1 VNTALLWSLFISM
14 PQERLKK
21 FSRDPNYVTRFEHR
35 QITERALSIIATI
48 ERYRVIPTSLV
59 VRLIDGDAR
68 NIKDHLQHLYHRGLI
83 NRFCFFGP
91 TGRPLEFNYFL
102 DNPEALNLLIEH
114 GTGDPDTLDFDR
126 VKRNRERWTPILE
139 SRAAD
144 IEPEDP
150 AAGGQAQEEP
160 SEGHR
165 LFLKHELMI
174 SRFHGMLE
182 LAARAS
188 GGKVSLLAWHQGTIL
203 HQYIEAPKMVC
214 RDGQWHKEEGDE
226 RIPHRPDA
234 LFTIHIAGHDQARHF
249 FYEAD
254 RKTTNTT
261 RMIKKLRGHFHYIA
275 KARQHQQDYGIKRI
289 RAVLTETLDTRWAEA
304 LRIAA
309 QHPVVSGPKPSELF
323 WFTASEFFARQ
334 IKKPPSTTTRR
345 PRPDHYYLDNPDVI
359 FRPLW
364 FTPVDA
370 PGAKPR
376 SLVD

>member
-1 VNTALLWSLFISM
+1 MTSR
-14 PQERLKK
+14 QQRLKK
-21 FSRDPNYVTRFEHR
+21 FSRDPNYVSRFGRR
-35 QITERALSIIATI
+35 QITERALQIIATV
-48 ERYRVIPTSLV
+48 ERYRLIPSSLLR
-59 VRLIDGDAR
+59 RLVGADSRTTD
-68 NIKDHLQHLYHRGLI
+68 DHLQHLYHRGLV

-102 DNPEALNLLIEH
+102 DNPDALNLLIDH
-114 GTGDPDTLDFDR
+114 GIGDPDTLDFDK
-126 VKRNRERWTPILE
+126 VKRNREKWTKMLE
-139 SRAAD
+139 SEAGIGRQ
-144 IEPEDP
+144 EPSATEES
-150 AAGGQAQEEP
+150 QEEP
-160 SEGHR
+160 SEGQR

-188 GGKVSLLAWHQGTIL
+188 EDRVKLLSWHQGPIL
-203 HQYIEAPKMVC
+203 HRYIEAPKIVF
-214 RDGQWHKEEGDE
+214 RDGEWHKQEGDE

-234 LFTIHIAGHDQARHF
+234 LFTLHIATNEEPRHF

-289 RAVLTETLDTRWAEA
+289 RAVLTETLDTKWAET

-323 WFTASEFFARQ
+323 WFTASEFFTKQ
-334 IKKPPSTTTRR
+334 IKKPPSADKR
-345 PRPDHYYLDNPDVI
+345 PRQSHDYLDNPDVI

-370 PGAKPR
+370 AGAAPR
-376 SLVD
+376 SLLD

>member
-1 VNTALLWSLFISM
+1 MTSS
-14 PQERLKK
+14 QKRLKK

-59 VRLIDGDAR
+59 VRLIDGDPR

-83 NRFCFFGP
+83 NRFCFFGT

-102 DNPEALNLLIEH
+102 DNADVLDLLIDH
-114 GTGDPDTLDFDR
+114 GIGDVDTLDFEQ
-126 VKRNRERWTPILE
+126 VKRNRERWTRLLE
-139 SRAAD
+139 THGAD
-144 IEPEDP
+144 GKREETETSDL
-150 AAGGQAQEEP
+150 AREEP
-160 SEGHR
+160 SEGQR

-188 GGKVSLLAWHQGTIL
+188 DGQVSLLAWHQGPIL
-203 HQYIEAPKMVC
+203 HRSIEAPKMVC
-214 RDGQWHKEEGDE
+214 RDGEWYKQEGNE

-234 LFTIHIAGHDQARHF
+234 LFTLRVVRHEEPRHF

-275 KARQHQQDYGIKRI
+275 KARQHREDYGIQRI
-289 RAVLTETLDTRWAEA
+289 RAVLTETLDTKWAEV
-304 LRIAA
+304 LRLAA
-309 QHPVVSGPKPSELF
+309 KHPVVSGPKPSELF
-323 WFTASEFFARQ
+323 WFTASEFFT
-334 IKKPPSTTTRR
+334 KPLQKTASTSKRA
-345 PRPDHYYLDNPDVI
+345 PEAKYYLDNPNGI

-364 FTPVDA
+364 FTAADA
-370 PGAKPR
+370 AGATPR
-376 SLVD
+376 SLLD